1 MRVKPWDEFYG
12 DPHTLTEMLRW
23 SVTHAE
29 LVNAVVGSTRV
40 LEVGTGTGML
50 SALVSRFCDR
60 VVTLDNSAY
69 ILRTA
74 GDFARSVGAEVWR
87 LRGDAFR
94 LPFATD
100 TFGACFSQGLLE
112 HFGDDEAV
120 ALVGEQL
127 RVAPLAYVSVPSAF
141 YPHLGRRG
149 PGLVGNERL
158 LSLPRWRTML
168 GRWPVTGRYYAD
180 FKVAS
185 VAGRT
190 VPWPAQILLRVE
202 RG

>member
-1 MRVKPWDEFYG
+1 MRVKTWDEFYG

-60 VVTLDNSAY
+60 VVTLDNSAH

-74 GDFARSVGAEVWR
+74 GDFAGSVGAEV
-87 LRGDAFR
+87 LSVRGDAFR
-94 LPFATD
+94 LPCASD

-127 RVAPLAYVSVPSAF
+127 RVAPLAYVSVPSVF

-158 LSLPRWRTML
+158 LSLSRWRTIL

>member
-1 MRVKPWDEFYG
+1 MRVKTWDEFYG
-12 DPHTLTEMLRW
+12 GSHTLTEMLRW
-23 SVTHAE
+23 GVTHAD
-29 LVNAVVGSTRV
+29 LVDDLAGSSRV

-60 VVTLDNSAY
+60 VVTLDNSAH

-74 GDFARSVGAEVWR
+74 GDFTASVGAEV
-87 LRGDAFR
+87 LSVRGDAFR

-112 HFGDDEAV
+112 HFCDDQVV

-127 RVAPLAYVSVPSAF
+127 RVAPLVHISVPSAF

-158 LSLPRWRTML
+158 LRLSRWRAIL
-168 GRWPVTGRYYAD
+168 SPRPVTGRYYAD
-180 FKVAS
+180 FKVATA
-185 VAGRT
+185 AGRT